1 MERNWR
7 EFYSYENKQQGGNNL
22 RSLEELRQEIEE
34 IDKEIIKLIERRT
47 MLAKDIIEAK
57 KKLGLGPVDK
67 ERREDILGKV
77 SVMAVEKGLD
87 PALIK

>member
-1 MERNWR
+1 
-7 EFYSYENKQQGGNNL
+7 L